1 MNSAQKLPS
10 TTISRFFAI
19 AGGVALTVAAT
30 LPLAAG
36 PAQAQA
42 QRPDGWF
49 KVCAK
54 QENNDICNT
63 QIQSVA
69 STGQVLTAISLI
81 DVKGEV
87 TRRVFQITVPTGRLI
102 PAGIKLRVDDKQETT
117 LPYLYCFPQS
127 CIAEVKLDDAL
138 VTVLKGGGKLTVTS
152 LNVQQK
158 ENPIEVTLSGFT
170 AAYDG
175 PPLSQGDVEQRQ
187 RQLQEELR
195 KKAEEARK
203 KLQDAQDQA
212 KGSGSQ

>member
-1 MNSAQKLPS
+1 MVSALAVAAS
-10 TTISRFFAI
+10 
-19 AGGVALTVAAT
+19 ALTVSGVSAF
-30 LPLAAG
+30 
-36 PAQAQA
+36 AQAQ

-81 DVKGEV
+81 DVKGEIN
-87 TRRVFQITVPTGRLI
+87 RRVFQITVPSGRLI

-138 VTVLKGGGKLTVTS
+138 IKILKSGGKTDCYLH
-152 LNVQQK
+152 QC
-158 ENPIEVTLSGFT
+158 
-170 AAYDG
+170 AAN
-175 PPLSQGDVEQRQ
+175 
-187 RQLQEELR
+187 
-195 KKAEEARK
+195 AEPDRNHPRG
-203 KLQDAQDQA
+203 LYCRL
-212 KGSGSQ
+212 

>member
-1 MNSAQKLPS
+1 MTPSNKFSKLTFAASAAALSAGLLISS
-10 TTISRFFAI
+10 T
-19 AGGVALTVAAT
+19 GTVS
-30 LPLAAG
+30 
-36 PAQAQA
+36 AQA

-63 QIQSVA
+63 QFQSVA

-87 TRRVFQITVPTGRLI
+87 NRRVFQITVPSGRLI

-127 CIAEVKLDDAL
+127 CIAEVKLDDEL
-138 VTVLKGGGKLTVTS
+138 VKILKAGGKLTVTS
-152 LNVQQK
+152 TNVQQRP
-158 ENPIEVTLSGFT
+158 NPIEVSLNGFT

-175 PPLSQGDVEQRQ
+175 PAIKQEELANRQ
-187 RQLQEELR
+187 RELQEELR

-203 KLQDAQDQA
+203 KLQEAQDAA
-212 KGSGSQ
+212 KSGTE

>member
-1 MNSAQKLPS
+1 MTPDNKF
-10 TTISRFFAI
+10 SRI
-19 AGGVALTVAAT
+19 AFTGGALA
-30 LPLAAG
+30 LAAG
-36 PAQAQA
+36 AFLSASLTASAQA

-81 DVKGEV
+81 DVTGEV
-87 TRRVFQITVPTGRLI
+87 NRRVFQITVPTGRLI

-127 CIAEVKLDDAL
+127 CIAEVQMDDEL
-138 VTVLKGGGKLTVTS
+138 VSVLKGGGNLTVTS
-152 LNVQQK
+152 TNVQQR
-158 ENPIEVTLSGFT
+158 ENPIEITLSGFT

-175 PPLSQGDVEQRQ
+175 PPLQQEELANRQ
-187 RQLQEELR
+187 RELQEELR
-195 KKAEEARK
+195 KKAEEARQ
-203 KLQDAQDQA
+203 KLQEAQDAA
-212 KGSGSQ
+212 KTGTE

>member
-1 MNSAQKLPS
+1 MTRSNNKFAVAGSVFAVCIAAGTFLSASTPASAQ
-10 TTISRFFAI
+10 T
-19 AGGVALTVAAT
+19 
-30 LPLAAG
+30 
-36 PAQAQA
+36 

-69 STGQVLTAISLI
+69 GTGQVLTALSLI
-81 DVKGEV
+81 DVKGEIN
-87 TRRVFQITVPTGRLI
+87 RRVFQITVPSGRLI

-127 CIAEVKLDDAL
+127 CIAEVQLDDAL
-138 VTVLKGGGKLTVTS
+138 VGILKAGVRLTVTS
-152 LNVQQK
+152 TNVQQQP
-158 ENPIEVTLSGFT
+158 NPIEITLNGFT

-175 PPLSQGDVEQRQ
+175 PPLQQEELEVRQ
-187 RQLQEELR
+187 RQLQDELR

-203 KLQDAQDQA
+203 KLQEAQDAA
-212 KGSGSQ
+212 KTE